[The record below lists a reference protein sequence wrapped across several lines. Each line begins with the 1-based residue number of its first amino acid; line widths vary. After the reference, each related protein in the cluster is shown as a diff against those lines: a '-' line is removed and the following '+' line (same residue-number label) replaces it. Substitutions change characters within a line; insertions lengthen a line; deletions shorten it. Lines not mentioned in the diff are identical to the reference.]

1 MDRNAEI
8 RSQIKNIL
16 NRNKDDAEFLY
27 WAVLKLAVL
36 ERAICDKR

>member
-16 NRNKDDAEFLY
+16 NRNKDDAEFLH